1 MFTFPSTRSAVPQR
15 MRSPFGL
22 RLAVCIGLV
31 LALGADP
38 AGAAALGSLM
48 TSVGFFTA
56 LAAVLV
62 INGWP
67 AQLPSS
73 ALSAAGAL
81 AVAGGAVWLWRAH
94 LADRSTGFV
103 DSSTGLVDPS
113 TGFAGA
119 SDRTKAARSAV
130 PLPTAADLFLPES
143 FDHEALL
150 GEFRLHFVRLHDA
163 WDLGATAEL
172 QALTTPEM
180 LDELRLGLPAIT
192 QQGSGTGRTDVVTLR
207 ADLFAFETFTGA
219 FLASVEF
226 SGLMREPSRDGAQPF
241 RELWMLTKSKD
252 GGSGWKLARHQ
263 ALL

>member
-1 MFTFPSTRSAVPQR
+1 MMFAFPLTRSAVSQR
-15 MRSPFGL
+15 MRSPIGL

-38 AGAAALGSLM
+38 ACAAALGSLM

-67 AQLPSS
+67 VQLPSS

-81 AVAGGAVWLWRAH
+81 AVAGGAVWLLRAH
-94 LADRSTGFV
+94 LADRSTG
-103 DSSTGLVDPS
+103 LVDAS
-113 TGFAGA
+113 TGFAGT
-119 SDRTKAARSAV
+119 SDRTKAARSSV
-130 PLPTAADLFLPES
+130 LLPTAADLFLPDS

-150 GEFRLHFVRLHDA
+150 VEFRLHFVRLHDA

-192 QQGSGTGRTDVVTLR
+192 QQGSVTGRTDVVTLR

-252 GGSGWKLARHQ
+252 VGSGWRLARHQ